1 MAYRLTIH
9 APAAPQ
15 VLPSTKPASTKPRCK
30 VRFRWESVAAGRC
43 PFRSLESDAAV
54 FGMAVD
60 FETVL
65 VADDVVVVPAEGDQI
80 VRVGGPAV

>member
-1 MAYRLTIH
+1 
-9 APAAPQ
+9 
-15 VLPSTKPASTKPRCK
+15 
-30 VRFRWESVAAGRC
+30 
-43 PFRSLESDAAV
+43 
-54 FGMAVD
+54 MAVD